1 MIAIGFDQPVLG
13 NTWWAFKGERLS
25 KDQEKALLLWLNSS
39 LSVLS
44 FFGRRVV
51 TEGAWMQMKKPA
63 WLSMPVL
70 DVRQLSKEQLK
81 LLRQS
86 YDDIARKGLAPVA
99 QLDSDANRIKIDDCL
114 SKVLGIPDLTSVRAL
129 LAREPG
135 LNAIEINPRQETSAE
150 PEDDDPE
157 DEDQAEMAI

>member
-1 MIAIGFDQPVLG
+1 LIAISFDQPVLG
-13 NTWWAFKGERLS
+13 NTWWAFKGEHLF

-44 FFGRRVV
+44 FFGCRVV

-81 LLRQS
+81 LLRQC
-86 YDDIARKGLAPVA
+86 YNDIAQNGLSPVA
-99 QLDSDANRIKIDDCL
+99 QLDSDANRIEMGCGPPWSRSD
-114 SKVLGIPDLTSVRAL
+114 SGATS
-129 LAREPG
+129 
-135 LNAIEINPRQETSAE
+135 
-150 PEDDDPE
+150 
-157 DEDQAEMAI
+157 